1 MNTLIELEQSTSEH
15 LFFVFFLNLL
25 HNQHSFLFSLSD
37 VLFTSLVFFWSN
49 EMHSSSLFF
58 SKCLNNRQY
67 PIHNNSD
74 DAWQT
79 RSQSDEYHA
88 LTECSYAATRKV
100 SPKVDCVHSHHQWS
114 MDTIALT
121 TIIKMRY
128 QKRRKDECI
137 DEELSIDISSC
148 LKFYLARSSG
158 IKGVFESRLCDDY
171 ETMLKA

>member
-121 TIIKMRY
+121 NYHQNAISEAQERWMYWRRAFNRY
-128 QKRRKDECI
+128 LFVSKVLFGEK
-137 DEELSIDISSC
+137 
-148 LKFYLARSSG
+148 
-158 IKGVFESRLCDDY
+158 
-171 ETMLKA
+171 